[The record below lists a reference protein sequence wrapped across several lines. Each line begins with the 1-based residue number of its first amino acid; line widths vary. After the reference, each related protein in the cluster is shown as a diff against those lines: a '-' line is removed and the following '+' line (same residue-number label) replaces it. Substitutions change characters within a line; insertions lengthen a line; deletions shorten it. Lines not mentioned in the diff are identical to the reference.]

1 MMDNIKFLLSIE
13 SKGVKLGLSRTV
25 SLLQSC
31 GNPHRADN
39 IIQIVGTNGKGSTT
53 YMIYKIL
60 SDAGYKIGVGIK
72 DTLIMTEIERSTM
85 RWRWSALIL
94 YLMICFY
101 DFMFVPIWFGLN
113 RPELATFIE
122 ILNTVEDPL
131 IQLELMKKMTGQHS
145 PFTLMGGGLFHLA
158 FGAIL
163 TGSAF
168 GIGKS

>member
-1 MMDNIKFLLSIE
+1 
-13 SKGVKLGLSRTV
+13 
-25 SLLQSC
+25 
-31 GNPHRADN
+31 
-39 IIQIVGTNGKGSTT
+39 
-53 YMIYKIL
+53 
-60 SDAGYKIGVGIK
+60 
-72 DTLIMTEIERSTM
+72 MTEKELSTM
-85 RWRWSALIL
+85 RWRWTALII

-113 RPELATFIE
+113 RPELSMFIE

-131 IQLELMKKMTGQHS
+131 IQLELMKKMTGQHN

-168 GIGKS
+168 GIGKN

>member
-1 MMDNIKFLLSIE
+1 
-13 SKGVKLGLSRTV
+13 
-25 SLLQSC
+25 
-31 GNPHRADN
+31 
-39 IIQIVGTNGKGSTT
+39 
-53 YMIYKIL
+53 
-60 SDAGYKIGVGIK
+60 
-72 DTLIMTEIERSTM
+72 M

-94 YLMICFY
+94 YLAICFY

-131 IQLELMKKMTGQHS
+131 IQLELMKKMTGQHN

-168 GIGKS
+168 GIGKN

>member
-1 MMDNIKFLLSIE
+1 
-13 SKGVKLGLSRTV
+13 
-25 SLLQSC
+25 
-31 GNPHRADN
+31 
-39 IIQIVGTNGKGSTT
+39 
-53 YMIYKIL
+53 
-60 SDAGYKIGVGIK
+60 
-72 DTLIMTEIERSTM
+72 MTELEKSTM

-94 YLMICFY
+94 YLVICFY

-113 RPELATFIE
+113 RPELAQFID

-131 IQLELMKKMTGQHS
+131 IQLELMKKLTGQHN

-168 GIGKS
+168 GIGKE